1 MYVPWWSEHPPT
13 ECHPSAVRVRPSV
26 ASRPPAGILR
36 WGGGGGGGHGPG
48 GGARAHP
55 PALLRQTPAGAL
67 VRTTLFFTIQIQ
79 FINDGKHTCPPP
91 RGAPTGAAGAGGEAR
106 WTTPHGDRKRR
117 SPGGPAPGS
126 PLRRGSCGPVRL
138 RGSRPVPVGG
148 GTGGAWGVK
157 RFETH
162 GCYFVM
168 VEEYPGGRGY
178 TGWLHGRGRGG
189 APWGPGTGSRG
200 TCSVWAPEERQ
211 TLAKRKGPGA
221 GRRKRGARE
230 AAWGACRR
238 RGRTDGCG
246 GERGRKTDGR
256 KGCVDGSVWVVR
268 GGASRWCPPS
278 PHQSPFAVSEGVGIA
293 GGRHGRPPPP
303 AADDVCGALRGGGG
317 AGAPRPGG
325 GAHPGPHRR
334 RRGSRRRRRPR
345 PAVSAPPPA
354 SRNPEGGG

>member
-1 MYVPWWSEHPPT
+1 M
-13 ECHPSAVRVRPSV
+13 
-26 ASRPPAGILR
+26 
-36 WGGGGGGGHGPG
+36 
-48 GGARAHP
+48 
-55 PALLRQTPAGAL
+55 
-67 VRTTLFFTIQIQ
+67 
-79 FINDGKHTCPPP
+79 PPP

-106 WTTPHGDRKRR
+106 WTTPHDDRKRR

-268 GGASRWCPPS
+268 GGGL
-278 PHQSPFAVSEGVGIA
+278 H
-293 GGRHGRPPPP
+293 GGAPRPPTSHPSLFRRASGSPEAAMAGPRPRRRTMCVGHCAAVGERAPP
-303 AADDVCGALRGGGG
+303 VPVVELTPDLTAVAEARAADDVLALLC
-317 AGAPRPGG
+317 PRP
-325 GAHPGPHRR
+325 
-334 RRGSRRRRRPR
+334 RRPAGTQR
-345 PAVSAPPPA
+345 AGDRIIRIGCFSVSSSFFENVLGLINQSKTALF
-354 SRNPEGGG
+354 SGTLKVIT